1 MKKIGFLFGAG
12 AEISYGMPT
21 GGKFA
26 LDIFRHSNVNAKN
39 KLRDMIKKVNKSSDY
54 ATYGLPDGFSN
65 KNINAFT
72 KRIYSGIIK
81 DTIRNNRAKIIHMI
95 NNFDEL
101 AEAAAKECFNDMND
115 DSAIETID
123 KETKKEIGENV
134 NVKQLLKY
142 NSLFDEGDKLFES
155 EYFSKF
161 LRYYQKSDEFLN
173 EDEKVLL
180 GKLISTI
187 FQLQIGALSSDVS
200 SRVEDSVF
208 EKDDLNLDLFDD
220 LGGALNVNY
229 ENAGSEGLTILSE
242 VHLKDE
248 MHSIVKLAYHIVENI
263 YASVLDYKSLIDENW
278 HYLYSPQHDWAK
290 FTKIIVFLY
299 TVQEYILE
307 QSTKLD
313 ITRPGY
319 YTDLKK
325 EMDKGKISPVI
336 IGTTNYS
343 SFIQKILFSN
353 QSSSNTDIKFLNGGV
368 EIYYDPYMNTM
379 LKENENLE
387 NHIIVPL
394 MFTQSGTKPM
404 TSIDMLVNYSD
415 FYQKMKLADAICSIG
430 FGFNPDDEHINGIIR
445 TLVERDDKTL
455 VIVSVEDE
463 NERILKKKYA
473 RRLRISNIENIK
485 IIKVNANNR
494 KCEKN
499 NDLWCKA
506 LEQL

>member
-248 MHSIVKLAYHIVENI
+248 MHPIVKLAYHIVENI
-263 YASVLDYKSLIDENW
+263 YASVLDY
-278 HYLYSPQHDWAK
+278 A
-290 FTKIIVFLY
+290 
-299 TVQEYILE
+299 
-307 QSTKLD
+307 
-313 ITRPGY
+313 
-319 YTDLKK
+319 
-325 EMDKGKISPVI
+325 
-336 IGTTNYS
+336 
-343 SFIQKILFSN
+343 
-353 QSSSNTDIKFLNGGV
+353 
-368 EIYYDPYMNTM
+368 
-379 LKENENLE
+379 
-387 NHIIVPL
+387 
-394 MFTQSGTKPM
+394 
-404 TSIDMLVNYSD
+404 
-415 FYQKMKLADAICSIG
+415 
-430 FGFNPDDEHINGIIR
+430 
-445 TLVERDDKTL
+445 
-455 VIVSVEDE
+455 
-463 NERILKKKYA
+463 
-473 RRLRISNIENIK
+473 
-485 IIKVNANNR
+485 
-494 KCEKN
+494 
-499 NDLWCKA
+499 WC
-506 LEQL
+506 